1 MVKQEVIVEN
11 KTGLHARPASE
22 FVKKANTFKS
32 NIYIEMGNR
41 TINAKS
47 IVGLL
52 SAGIGYGSKLIL
64 SIEGEDEVEALET
77 LVNLVE
83 NKFGED

>member
-77 LVNLVE
+77 LVNLVK

>member
-1 MVKQEVIVEN
+1 MIKREVQLLN

-22 FVKKANTFKS
+22 FAKRAAAFKS
-32 NIYIEMGNR
+32 SIFIEFNDM

-52 SAGIGYGSKLIL
+52 SA
-64 SIEGEDEVEALET
+64 
-77 LVNLVE
+77 
-83 NKFGED
+83 

>member
-1 MVKQEVIVEN
+1 MLKKELIVQN

-22 FVKKANTFKS
+22 FVKKASTFKS
-32 NIYIEMGNR
+32 SVFIEFGEKN
-41 TINAKS
+41 INAKS

-64 SIEGEDEVEALET
+64 AIEGEDENEAMDALAGLIAERF
-77 LVNLVE
+77 E
-83 NKFGED
+83 E